1 MFIEGTVK
9 SYNTERGFGFIQAD
23 GQQKDVFFHI
33 QDCPSKEIEPVI
45 GEKMKFM
52 LVEDGERFKAGH
64 IVRLDLAEPA
74 SSESISMSS
83 KLGSQNAEYWNE
95 SSKYA
100 ESSKSHLS
108 KVITI
113 VGLIVIVVLGF
124 LVYGKYQQYQEQK
137 QIRLQQMIQ
146 EQEKIVA
153 EQRKALGDLPER
165 VLPAQEQ
172 ERTVNTS
179 ASSNQV
185 GQSHYVDSV
194 ATVQSSGQNFK
205 CDGRIHCSQMRSYE
219 EAVFF
224 LRNCPG
230 VKMDG
235 NNDGVPCERQFNR

>member
-1 MFIEGTVK
+1 MLIEGTVK
-9 SYNTERGFGFIQAD
+9 SYNTERGFGFIQVD

-33 QDCPSKEIEPVI
+33 QDCPSKEIEPLI
-45 GEKMKFM
+45 GEKMKFV
-52 LVEDGERFKAGH
+52 LLEDGEKFKAGH
-64 IVRLDLAEPA
+64 IVRLDLVGQSLSVP
-74 SSESISMSS
+74 MPP
-83 KLGSQNAEYWNE
+83 KQLSQNVEYWNA

-100 ESSKSHLS
+100 EGSKSYLF
-108 KVITI
+108 KIITI
-113 VGLIVIVVLGF
+113 ICLIIIVVLGF

-165 VLPAQEQ
+165 VLPIQEQ
-172 ERTVNTS
+172 ERKDNVS

-185 GQSHYVDSV
+185 GQPHYVDSV
-194 ATVQSSGQNFK
+194 AKVQDSRQSFK
-205 CDGRIHCSQMRSYE
+205 CDGRTHCSQMRSYE

-235 NNDGVPCERQFNR
+235 NHDGIPCEQQFNR